1 MDRLKGKQ
9 ALITGASRGLG
20 HALAL
25 AFAREGASDI
35 ALVARSGPE
44 LENVAREVA
53 RVHRARRVL
62 AIEADLRRAD
72 DVERVVATV
81 LAHTGGRLDVLV
93 NNASDLGPSPMPLL
107 VDYPVDAFRQVLETN
122 LIAPFL
128 LIQKLLPALLQSRG
142 SVINVTSDAGV
153 TGYAGWGAYGISKF
167 GLEGLTKTWAA
178 ELAETGVRV
187 NAVDPGDMNT
197 EMHRAAEPDADPA
210 AWARPDDVTDVF
222 VHLASD
228 AARRVNGRRFQA
240 QEEGW
245 GQALETA

>member
-1 MDRLKGKQ
+1 MDLLKGKQ
-9 ALITGASRGLG
+9 ALVTGASRGLG
-20 HALAL
+20 RALAL

-44 LENVAREVA
+44 LDSVAREVA
-53 RVHRARRVL
+53 GVQRDRRVL
-62 AIEADLRRAD
+62 AIEADLRRTD

-107 VDYPVDAFRQVLETN
+107 VDYPVDAFRRVLETN

-178 ELAETGVRV
+178 ELALTGVRV
-187 NAVDPGDMNT
+187 NAVDPGDMDT
-197 EMHRAAEPDADPA
+197 DMHRAAEPDADPA

-228 AARRVNGRRFQA
+228 AARGVNGQRFQA

-245 GQALETA
+245 GQVLETA